1 MELIDGQIRPEER
14 TLLQRDILGR
24 FITTHS
30 AWLSI
35 AASRRFKGRHY
46 SLQTG
51 MEEEGTYVSM
61 GKFLTRAFNGL
72 SKDKMKAFKEAYK
85 EADEVE
91 KENLLRIAKEVAFLQ
106 AIFAL
111 GLAYGSFADDDDK
124 KDSITIQATAYLLDR
139 VINETSSSQLG
150 LMGEFYQKAESPVT
164 GLSSVKDMLS
174 IANVLDFSEI
184 ER

>member
-1 MELIDGQIRPEER
+1 
-14 TLLQRDILGR
+14 
-24 FITTHS
+24 
-30 AWLSI
+30 
-35 AASRRFKGRHY
+35 
-46 SLQTG
+46 
-51 MEEEGTYVSM
+51 
-61 GKFLTRAFNGL
+61 
-72 SKDKMKAFKEAYK
+72 MKAFKEAYK

-174 IANVLDFSEI
+174 LANLVDFSEI
-184 ER
+184 ERGSYKGMTHSQKYFVQNIPGIKQARDMSSGENLATAKEKYDFYNKQENFIFLNYFLSEDMLKEK